1 MGIQAL
7 KAQREIVALWEVV
20 VLWEVVAIKVPI
32 LF

>member
-20 VLWEVVAIKVPI
+20 ALLEVVAIKVPI